1 MEQITVEPLLGQ
13 KLCEINGQA
22 IVCDANGVVIGVFS
36 PVKEHPRIQ
45 DLHIEPR
52 LSIEE
57 TEKLR
62 QKNRTGK
69 PLEEILGRLGF

>member
-1 MEQITVEPLLGQ
+1 MQQITVESLLEQ
-13 KLCEINGQA
+13 KLCEVNGQT
-22 IVCDANGVVIGVFS
+22 IVCDQNGRVIGVFS
-36 PVKEHPRIQ
+36 PVKDRPNFK
-45 DLHIEPR
+45 DLQFEPP

-69 PLEEILGRLGF
+69 PLEEILGRLGL